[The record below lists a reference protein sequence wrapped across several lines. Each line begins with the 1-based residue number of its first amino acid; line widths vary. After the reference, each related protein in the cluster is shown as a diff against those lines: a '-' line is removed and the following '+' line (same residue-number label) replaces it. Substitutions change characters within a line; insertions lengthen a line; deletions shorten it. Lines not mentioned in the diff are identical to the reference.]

1 MTTIG
6 MVLRMLVRV
15 FRSFRLRRRIYS
27 IHGLL
32 LPAGAVFRDP
42 ENVRIG
48 RGFMMSEQCSIFCQD
63 PERGSSMEIGD
74 DVKLNT
80 GVMLNADCG
89 GRIKVG
95 NRVLIGP
102 YVVIRAANHAT
113 DRVDIPI
120 AAQGHVPGEIVI
132 EDDVWIGAHAVILP
146 GARIGRGAVVAAAS
160 VVTRDVAA
168 FAVVAGAPAAVLR
181 RRGG

>member
-1 MTTIG
+1 ML
-6 MVLRMLVRV
+6 LRMAVRSL
-15 FRSFRLRRRIYS
+15 REFRLNRRVYKT
-27 IHGLL
+27 HGLL

-48 RGFMMSEQCSIFCQD
+48 RGFSMSEQCSIFCQD
-63 PERGSSMEIGD
+63 PERGSRLELGD

-89 GRIKVG
+89 GRIKIG

-113 DRVDIPI
+113 DRVDVAIS
-120 AAQGHVPGEIVI
+120 AQGHVPGEIVI

-181 RRGG
+181 VRGG